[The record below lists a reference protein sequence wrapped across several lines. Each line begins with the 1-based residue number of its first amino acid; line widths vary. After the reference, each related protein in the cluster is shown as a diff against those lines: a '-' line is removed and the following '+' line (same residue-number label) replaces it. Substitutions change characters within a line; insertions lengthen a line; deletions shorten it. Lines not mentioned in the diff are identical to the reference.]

1 MFLTQK
7 KKKNKGQEIEDS
19 AALQYENPFNNF
31 YYKDV
36 AELTGAGG
44 WTVLFKEKKSYLD
57 SQARRILNTPK
68 DYKPSLRTA
77 MDFYAD
83 EHKSKSAEF
92 FMACSMGTAFNT
104 TIKMLTYDKREFWAK
119 AVGRPIY
126 DENNEIIGI
135 QGVFQDIN
143 EGKLKEISL
152 ETSVKVIESQNSR
165 LFNFAHIVSHNLR
178 SHASNLSLTLDLL
191 KSIDNHDEE
200 EELKSSL
207 HDISESLNETI
218 NHLNEIVTAQSH
230 SLDERRILSFDHVL
244 QSTLSSISRMIEET
258 HTEIF
263 SDFSEVSEIRYIPSY
278 LESIFLNLITNAI
291 KYRHPDRHPTIDI
304 YSFLEK
310 DKICLMIKDNG
321 LGIDLEKH
329 GNNLFNMYQTFHTGK
344 ESVGIGLFITKNQI
358 ETLQGSIHVE
368 STVNEGSIFK
378 IVF

>member
-1 MFLTQK
+1 MFLTH
-7 KKKNKGQEIEDS
+7 KKKNKNPKELETRKGTS
-19 AALQYENPFNNF
+19 ENPFDNF

-36 AELTGAGG
+36 AELTGVGG
-44 WTVLFKEKKSYLD
+44 WTIKFKEKKTYLD
-57 SQARRILNTPK
+57 PQTRKILNIPN
-68 DYKPSLRTA
+68 DYRPSLRNA
-77 MDFYAD
+77 SDFYAE
-83 EHKSKSAEF
+83 EHKAKAAEL
-92 FMACSMGTAFNT
+92 FMACSMGVPFNT
-104 TIKMLTYDKREFWAK
+104 IVKMVTYDKKEFWAK

-126 DENNEIIGI
+126 DKNHEVVGI
-135 QGVFQDIN
+135 QGIFQDID
-143 EGKLKEISL
+143 EVKLKEISL

-191 KSIDNHDEE
+191 KSINNPDEE

-207 HDISESLNETI
+207 FDISESLNETI

-244 QSTLSSISRMIEET
+244 QSTVSSISRMIEET
-258 HTEIF
+258 QTEIF
-263 SDFSEVSEIRYIPSY
+263 SDFSEVPEIRYIPSY

-291 KYRHPDRHPTIDI
+291 KYRHPDRHPVIDI
-304 YSFLEK
+304 CSFKEE
-310 DKICLMIKDNG
+310 DKTCLMIRDNG

-329 GNNLFNMYQTFHTGK
+329 GDNLFNMYQTFHTGK

-358 ETLQGSIHVE
+358 ETLQGSIHVQ
-368 STVNEGSIFK
+368 SAVDEGTTFK